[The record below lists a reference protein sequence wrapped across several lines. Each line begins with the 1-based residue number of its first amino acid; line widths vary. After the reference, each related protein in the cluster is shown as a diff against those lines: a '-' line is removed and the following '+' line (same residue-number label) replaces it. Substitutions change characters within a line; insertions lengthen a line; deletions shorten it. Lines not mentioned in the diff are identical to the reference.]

1 MLRVDERSLGH
12 RCNSWEVV
20 RKEGFTYKY
29 IILDIFYDCEALIKY
44 DMLKELML
52 DKEDNVMVYVFRHL
66 S

>member
-1 MLRVDERSLGH
+1 MI
-12 RCNSWEVV
+12 
-20 RKEGFTYKY
+20 RKEGFTYIY

-52 DKEDNVMVYVFRHL
+52 DKEDNVMVYVFSHL

>member
-1 MLRVDERSLGH
+1 MI
-12 RCNSWEVV
+12 

-29 IILDIFYDCEALIKY
+29 ITLDIFYDCEALIKY
-44 DMLKELML
+44 DMLKELTL

>member
-1 MLRVDERSLGH
+1 MNIL
-12 RCNSWEVV
+12 SWTS
-20 RKEGFTYKY
+20 FM
-29 IILDIFYDCEALIKY
+29 ICEALIKY

>member
-1 MLRVDERSLGH
+1 MI
-12 RCNSWEVV
+12 
-20 RKEGFTYKY
+20 RKEGFTCKY

>member
-1 MLRVDERSLGH
+1 MI
-12 RCNSWEVV
+12 
-20 RKEGFTYKY
+20 RKEEFTYKY

>member
-1 MLRVDERSLGH
+1 MI
-12 RCNSWEVV
+12 

-29 IILDIFYDCEALIKY
+29 IILDTFCDCEALIKY